1 MDKLAY
7 PIPPASLQPQEFRA
21 NGQTLRPGSRTL
33 PHDHAQCMDAAAIA
47 GQPPQTAH
55 RSAQSD
61 LGRARSLRSEIGWN
75 PKIQST
81 AHDGA
86 KQRDVGV
93 CSDQSDRRCLRIR
106 RQSAGR
112 TATER
117 TLSVHVVIP
126 VFNRLAMTQSL
137 VACLREQV
145 LNQPLRILIVND
157 GSSDGTAQ
165 WLAGQSDIE
174 VLNGSGSLF
183 WGGAVDLA
191 VRHLKATATKEDWV
205 LLINNDTTVAR
216 DFVQRL
222 LDTAQAHAP
231 AAVGSVIR
239 DEADHARLLSIGP
252 RIDSWRLLTR
262 DFLEQPGQKPVS
274 DGVVEVDAL
283 SGRGVLLPI
292 AALIAAGGMRPRALP
307 HYLADYEVS
316 LRVRKSGWRLLVLCS
331 AEVYSLEDYG
341 STQRALSWRKR
352 FFSVRSPLYLPALLV
367 FWWEAS
373 SWIQRLTLPLRLPLF
388 ILFPR
393 LRKPLA

>member
-1 MDKLAY
+1 M
-7 PIPPASLQPQEFRA
+7 
-21 NGQTLRPGSRTL
+21 
-33 PHDHAQCMDAAAIA
+33 
-47 GQPPQTAH
+47 
-55 RSAQSD
+55 
-61 LGRARSLRSEIGWN
+61 
-75 PKIQST
+75 
-81 AHDGA
+81 
-86 KQRDVGV
+86 
-93 CSDQSDRRCLRIR
+93 
-106 RQSAGR
+106 
-112 TATER
+112 
-117 TLSVHVVIP
+117 SVHVVIP
-126 VFNRLAMTQSL
+126 VFNRLALTQSL

-191 VRHLKATATKEDWV
+191 VRHLKAMATKEDWV

-331 AEVYSLEDYG
+331 AEVYSVEDYG
-341 STQRALSWRKR
+341 SKQRALSWRER
-352 FFSVRSPLYLPALLV
+352 FFSVSSPLYLPALLV